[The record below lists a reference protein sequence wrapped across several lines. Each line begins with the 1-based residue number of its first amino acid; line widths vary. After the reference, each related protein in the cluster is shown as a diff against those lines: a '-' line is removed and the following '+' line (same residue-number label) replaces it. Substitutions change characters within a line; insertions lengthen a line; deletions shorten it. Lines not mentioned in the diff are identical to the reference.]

1 MHMSATT
8 ANSATPTSTT
18 TANTTTM
25 ALTTN
30 TPTTPNT
37 TTTTTGA
44 AYTTTYP
51 TSTTRTTTTC
61 ISNIIARGVLL
72 LPRPMPSCQAHH
84 HTDSRPRTGERLR
97 FETAPK
103 ARHYLEK
110 FLAGDARVPPLECLR
125 PPQQSPVACDR
136 LSTDATMDTEEVLG
150 MRTTKKT
157 NNGQMCRQGP
167 RFGKIPKT
175 TTTICERR
183 PHTHTQCTYLAHKAH
198 AQQVPTRRTRRPLQT
213 ACTPVNCPIFARCVP
228 ANMSLRSVFSLF
240 TAHSPIGI
248 HGHSSLPVPRSSSKA
263 ENRHSNL
270 VAQHS

>member
-1 MHMSATT
+1 MSATT

-25 ALTTN
+25 APTTN

-125 PPQQSPVACDR
+125 PPQHAPVACDR
-136 LSTDATMDTEEVLG
+136 LNTDATMDTEEVLG
-150 MRTTKKT
+150 MRTKKKQT
-157 NNGQMCRQGP
+157 TDRCAVRVLVS
-167 RFGKIPKT
+167 GKFQ
-175 TTTICERR
+175 RR
-183 PHTHTQCTYLAHKAH
+183 PQQYVNGAHTRTHSVHTWHTKRMRNKSPPVVPDGHCKPHARLSIAPYLLDVYPRTCPSVLFSPSPPRI
-198 AQQVPTRRTRRPLQT
+198 AQ
-213 ACTPVNCPIFARCVP
+213 
-228 ANMSLRSVFSLF
+228 
-240 TAHSPIGI
+240 
-248 HGHSSLPVPRSSSKA
+248 
-263 ENRHSNL
+263 
-270 VAQHS
+270 